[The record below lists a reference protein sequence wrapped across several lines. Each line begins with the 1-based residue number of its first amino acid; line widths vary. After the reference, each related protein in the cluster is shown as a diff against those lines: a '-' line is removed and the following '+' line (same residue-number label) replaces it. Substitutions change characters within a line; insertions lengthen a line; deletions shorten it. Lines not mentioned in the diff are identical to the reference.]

1 MSLFLA
7 FNICSSIFLVSR
19 LLQNGV
25 QLPLRNSINLSR
37 DSIEKV
43 GICTL
48 SLQEGRFQVST
59 ALSPVSVITPEMFS
73 FQKEDYFEERRSGVL
88 G

>member
-7 FNICSSIFLVSR
+7 FHICSSIFLVSG
-19 LLQNGV
+19 LLQSGV

-48 SLQEGRFQVST
+48 SLQEGGFQVST

-73 FQKEDYFEERRSGVL
+73 FQKEDYFEERRS
-88 G
+88 

>member
-7 FNICSSIFLVSR
+7 FNICSSVFLVSG

-25 QLPLRNSINLSR
+25 QLPLRNSINLIR

-59 ALSPVSVITPEMFS
+59 ALSPVSVTIPEMFS
-73 FQKEDYFEERRSGVL
+73 FQKEDYFEERRS
-88 G
+88 